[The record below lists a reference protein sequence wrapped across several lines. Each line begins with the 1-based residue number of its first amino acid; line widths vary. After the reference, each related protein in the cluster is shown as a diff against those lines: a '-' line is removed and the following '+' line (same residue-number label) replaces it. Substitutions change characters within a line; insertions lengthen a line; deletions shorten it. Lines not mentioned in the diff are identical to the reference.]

1 MLENKLD
8 DFSAAGLSSAMA
20 GFSGAGVPDAL
31 AAEPGAEIDLLA
43 AWGLLVGNFAHWTTF
58 ATLTFESKKYPDGAS
73 SDQARWCWRSLV
85 RYLNHDLFGNH
96 YAEIVHHS
104 YFAYALAFEN
114 HKSGLLHCHALMSRR
129 INYSAVH
136 RFWQGEKRPFHIGLV
151 DIKPINK
158 EPKAITYITKYISKS
173 QNVPLLYKPE
183 KEKEP
188 AFKPFWFAPYDYE
201 TN

>member
-158 EPKAITYITKYISKS
+158 VKPANACIPVRNVLAIPMYDKMTPARPIADSPIPGIIRS
-173 QNVPLLYKPE
+173 QSLI
-183 KEKEP
+183 
-188 AFKPFWFAPYDYE
+188 
-201 TN
+201 